1 VIDGIAVID
10 KPAGITSHD
19 VVYRARKA
27 LGQKRIGHAGTLD
40 PPATGVLILG
50 VGRATRL
57 MRFAEAYEKG
67 YSGTIIFGATTTTL
81 DATGET
87 LTRSDA
93 GSLTQE
99 AIDAASAALTGDI
112 LQVPPMVSAVKVDGE
127 RLYAKARRGEEVERR
142 ARPVRVD
149 RFTVDLVEPGFATF
163 EIVCS
168 RGTYV
173 RVLAADLGDAVG
185 VGAHL
190 GSLRRTRVGP
200 FTVEASVPLDALEP
214 DALRPMED
222 LLAGYPRRVVTSDD
236 ARAFISGQRLP
247 AAGIDGP
254 YGVFSPDGLIA
265 VAEDRGTDSVS
276 LCVVAQR

>member
-1 VIDGIAVID
+1 MIDGIAVVD

-57 MRFAEAYEKG
+57 MRFAEAYEKE
-67 YSGTIIFGATTTTL
+67 YAGTIVFGATTTTL

-87 LTRSDA
+87 VATADA
-93 GSLTQE
+93 RGVTQAAVDAVVGS
-99 AIDAASAALTGDI
+99 LTGDI

-127 RLYAKARRGEEVERR
+127 RLYAKARRGEEVERV

-149 RFTVDLVEPGFATF
+149 AF
-163 EIVCS
+163 EVVVHEAGTASFRIVCS

-173 RVLAADLGDAVG
+173 RVLAADLGDLLG

-200 FTVEASVPLDALEP
+200 FDAVEAVSLDALEVSG
-214 DALRPMED
+214 LRPMAD
-222 LLAGYPRRVVTSDD
+222 LLAGYPRRMVNADEAV
-236 ARAFISGQRLP
+236 AFISGRRLP
-247 AAGIDGP
+247 AAGIAGP
-254 YGVFSPDGLIA
+254 YGVFAPDGLIA
-265 VAEDRGTDSVS
+265 VAEDRGTEAAS
-276 LCVVAQR
+276 LCVVAER